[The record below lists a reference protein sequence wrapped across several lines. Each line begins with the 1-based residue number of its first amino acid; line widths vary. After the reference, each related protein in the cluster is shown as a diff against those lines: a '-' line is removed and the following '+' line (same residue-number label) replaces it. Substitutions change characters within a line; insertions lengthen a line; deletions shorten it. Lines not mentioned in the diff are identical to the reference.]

1 MDVKKIKRFQ
11 GVEDALFS
19 KCRDIRDIVFI
30 VEQEVEE
37 EEEFDEFEDSSY
49 HFLLELND
57 EPVGTARWRRIGEK
71 IKLERFAILK
81 EHRNKGL
88 GDLLVREVVKD
99 VLANRKNKETIYLHA
114 QLKAIPLYSRCGFEQ
129 VGDLFLECN
138 IKHYKMIYSN

>member
-11 GVEDALFS
+11 GVNDPLFS
-19 KCRDIRDIVFI
+19 KCRNIREIVFI

-37 EEEFDEFEDSSY
+37 EEEFDEFEDSSF
-49 HFLLELND
+49 HFLLELD
-57 EPVGTARWRRIGEK
+57 GEAVGTARWRRIGEK

-88 GDLLVREVVKD
+88 GDFLVKEVIQD
-99 VLANRKNKETIYLHA
+99 VLAERKNEEIIYLHA
-114 QLKAIPLYSRCGFEQ
+114 QLKAMPLYSRCGFEQ